1 MMGRSVPSSSCG
13 RLAPAVETYLDG
25 ELAPQQMVDVE
36 THLAECSGC
45 RERVAL
51 DRAVRVT
58 LKRQTTPAPASLRD
72 RVVAAMAE
80 ERAAIE
86 AEEARASTPPPAP
99 AGSSSP
105 PRVLALEPRHVL
117 PFAVAAGF
125 ALFFTM
131 RQNAA
136 TTQPAAAASLNSASA
151 MGVGVDSFLD
161 DLVAQHA
168 RPLPPE
174 ITREGDIHAFDP
186 FVGVPVEA
194 PQFKGFGAKWIGGR
208 VTPVDRDQRA
218 AMLQY
223 TFAGDHRVT
232 VYVYDPNRVHPDS
245 TSRLSRRMVRDAPV
259 WVGKVRGYNVAAA
272 EKRGVGYA
280 LASDLDEAESGE
292 LVAAAAV
299 PLGLTPG
306 GAAPPPS
313 VPPPRAGEGS

>member
-1 MMGRSVPSSSCG
+1 MGRPVSCG
-13 RLAPAVETYLDG
+13 RLAAAVETYLDG
-25 ELAPQQMVDVE
+25 ELAPQQMVEVE
-36 THLAECSGC
+36 THLAECPGC

-58 LKRQTTPAPASLRD
+58 LKRETSAMTAPVSLRD
-72 RVVAAMAE
+72 RVTAAMAE
-80 ERAAIE
+80 ERAAME

-99 AGSSSP
+99 LAP

-136 TTQPAAAASLNSASA
+136 TPQPTAATTTSASA
-151 MGVGVDSFLD
+151 MSMGVDSFLD

-194 PQFKGFGAKWIGGR
+194 PRFNGFGAKWLGGR
-208 VTPVDRDQRA
+208 VTPVDHDQRA

-232 VYVYDPNRVHPDS
+232 VYVYDPNRIHPE
-245 TSRLSRRMVRDAPV
+245 TTHRLSQRMVRDNPV

-299 PLGLTPG
+299 PLGRFSSESIDSDEAL
-306 GAAPPPS
+306 
-313 VPPPRAGEGS
+313 